1 MQRCLYCKGKLE
13 EKLVSRVQ
21 EYQGRYFLIENL
33 PALVC
38 NQCGE
43 VFYTPQTHSLVLHL
57 VRANAEPVR
66 VETLDVLDAS
76 KAS

>member
-1 MQRCLYCKGKLE
+1 MDFCLHCKGQLE

-21 EYQGRYFLIENL
+21 EYEGRYFLIENL

-43 VFYTPQTHSLVLHL
+43 IFYPPQSHTLVLHM
-57 VRANAEPVR
+57 VRENTKPLR

>member
-1 MQRCLYCKGKLE
+1 MHECLYCKGELE

-21 EYQGRYFLIENL
+21 EYKGRWFLIENL

-38 NQCGE
+38 TQCGAT
-43 VFYTPQTHSLVLHL
+43 FYTPEAHSLVLKL
-57 VRANAEPVR
+57 VREGSQPVR
-66 VETLDVLDAS
+66 VEQMDVMDAS